1 MEVTLEGDYFGGFF
15 QMWSIGL
22 KNDKHNFSIFLSLE
36 QRNTSKEYD
45 DEFEP
50 FLQLST
56 MFQHSGLEFKQNI
69 SIIEGDEDHQ
79 QNKFLNK
86 YHDIIVKPYSF
97 EDLGYKTPNY
107 LIIKDDIKSNYI
119 TIESGDYV
127 FEIDCESNDGSKKE
141 MIQELEEIIKSN
153 KNGVEL
159 LDEHPGDEYWG

>member
-1 MEVTLEGDYFGGFF
+1 MEVTLEGDYFDGFF
-15 QMWSIGL
+15 QIWSIGL

-86 YHDIIVKPYSF
+86 YHDIIVKPYSL

-107 LIIKDDIKSNYI
+107 LIIKEDINRNYI

-159 LDEHPGDEYWG
+159 LDEHPGDKYWE

>member
-97 EDLGYKTPNY
+97 EDLGYTFISSRIVISDS
-107 LIIKDDIKSNYI
+107 LVTLISIFSIIK
-119 TIESGDYV
+119 
-127 FEIDCESNDGSKKE
+127 F
-141 MIQELEEIIKSN
+141 L
-153 KNGVEL
+153 
-159 LDEHPGDEYWG
+159 